1 MALPRMKKLTLYG
14 NLELEY
20 KPDESGN
27 YMDFTLE
34 ADYIVVMGG
43 RLVVG
48 WENSDE
54 DGNDKR

>member
-1 MALPRMKKLTLYG
+1 MKKLTLYG

>member
-14 NLELEY
+14 NLELEHN
-20 KPDESGN
+20 PDESGN